1 MNLPYQIVAWTEPF
15 TNSSAIT
22 ENARRENKGWEKIK
36 IRYQTTVKEK
46 EKEAYKMEIKG
57 WKKIK
62 NKKLDTN
69 LQWKKKK
76 CW

>member
-1 MNLPYQIVAWTEPF
+1 MLAEKMKVG
-15 TNSSAIT
+15 
-22 ENARRENKGWEKIK
+22 KKIK

-69 LQWKKKK
+69 LQ
-76 CW
+76 